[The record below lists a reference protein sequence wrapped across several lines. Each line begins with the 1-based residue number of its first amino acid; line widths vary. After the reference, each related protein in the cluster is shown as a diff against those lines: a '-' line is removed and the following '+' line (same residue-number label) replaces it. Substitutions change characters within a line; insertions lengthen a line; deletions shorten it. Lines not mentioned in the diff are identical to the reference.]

1 MKILKYWSSQIVKTF
16 NAKVSVTP
24 RASTGSKRSNSRMLP
39 EAPVD
44 FVRMR
49 RTSLIIS
56 CIDQTQ
62 RVHCQPN
69 SRHGRHFVVISVWL
83 PGWLRGKGGHVT
95 TRQVRGWVRR
105 ELQDVDLIG
114 VLYFSALL
122 SNVLD
127 GHRVSPPLELLHVF
141 RHYASTGIC
150 EVQHSMINNSG
161 LNGRGHI
168 YVYSNILE
176 KNFVLR

>member
-44 FVRMR
+44 FVRMH

-62 RVHCQPN
+62 GVHCQPN

-127 GHRVSPPLELLHVF
+127 GHRVPPPPPSYYMCLGIMHLLEFVK
-141 RHYASTGIC
+141 
-150 EVQHSMINNSG
+150 
-161 LNGRGHI
+161 
-168 YVYSNILE
+168 SNTAW
-176 KNFVLR
+176 